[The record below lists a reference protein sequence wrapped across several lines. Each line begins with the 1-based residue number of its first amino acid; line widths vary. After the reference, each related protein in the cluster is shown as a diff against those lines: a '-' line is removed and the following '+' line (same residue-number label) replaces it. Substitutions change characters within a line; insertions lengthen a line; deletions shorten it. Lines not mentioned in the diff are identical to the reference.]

1 MLVLNNRWINVN
13 VHHLFLGTRKIYC
26 QESWKINNQFLEC
39 PEEKG
44 GRNQSLFIYILKVEI
59 PMHYSNWIFNS
70 IEIFV
75 LCKFSKIYLKLS
87 YFSLR
92 RKKGMLFSFH
102 FIYVKTVESFNYQVE
117 GEQKELKLNW
127 KVLLFFRV
135 KREQRPISPDS
146 GLESEKPTGELAP
159 FISFVITINVVQ
171 GIYNEKQ
178 KHANQYVGQKCST

>member
-1 MLVLNNRWINVN
+1 MIYCFKFQNALYSGNFISGQMLVLNNHWINVN

-75 LCKFSKIYLKLS
+75 LCKFSKNYLKLS

-102 FIYVKTVESFNYQVE
+102 FIYVKTVESFN
-117 GEQKELKLNW
+117 
-127 KVLLFFRV
+127 
-135 KREQRPISPDS
+135 
-146 GLESEKPTGELAP
+146 
-159 FISFVITINVVQ
+159 
-171 GIYNEKQ
+171 
-178 KHANQYVGQKCST
+178 